1 MKKLPILI
9 LSILLLAVLFSFC
22 NNKNTKLKKPMEND
36 NYSTDW
42 KVVDSLERKGLPKSA
57 LEKVEEIYAK
67 ADKKNNQPQ
76 QAKCLIYKGKFMTQ
90 LEEDG
95 FVKAI
100 NQFALD
106 EKLVDPP
113 MKSLIQSMLAEQ
125 YSSYLQRNRYRFS
138 NRTETPDFKTDDIRT
153 WTIGQ
158 LSAKSREYFLKS
170 VEDES
175 TKNIKIQDWSAILR
189 GGENVDNLRPTLYD
203 FLANRALD
211 FLMNEQNYLTEPVY
225 KFYVDQSEAFVDA
238 KAFSQFNFQTKDTSS
253 AKYQTL
259 LLFQKSIANHLND
272 EMPEALIDVDL
283 KRLRFVREN
292 GVMDGKDELYLKA
305 IENLAAK
312 YDDYEASTE
321 VQYWIA
327 RYYMDKG
334 NQYQPNPDETGK
346 FDFKKAHE
354 ICEKA
359 IQKSKDS
366 YGGKQCRNLQIQIE
380 RKNLRVQ
387 MEQVNLPNEP
397 MLASISY
404 KNLEKIHGKI
414 IRLDEKDKR
423 KMQELDEYKKKLS
436 FLNELIPVKTWNNN
450 LPQVGD
456 YREHVVE
463 VKVDALPL
471 GFYIVMVSDNS
482 EFSVQQKAV
491 SFLFIHVS
499 NLSFWTRRDE
509 SNQNE
514 FHVVH
519 RKTGE
524 PMNRVKANYFVRNYN
539 SQSRKY
545 EYLDRGEGFTDQD
558 GYLKPVIGNRE
569 QFEIRWSKGDDALN
583 LEESFSNYFYKHNKR
598 KRRQISFFL
607 DRAIYRPGQTVYFK
621 GLMTEFD
628 LENMPSIL
636 PNEKVEVVFY
646 DVNSQEV
653 EKKTFT
659 TNEFGTINGSFQ
671 APRAGLLGQMRI
683 QSQGLGSKYFR
694 VEEYK
699 RPKFEVTF
707 DPVKE
712 SFKIGDDVKIS
723 GHAKAFAGSNVDGAK
738 VTYRVVRETIYPYW
752 RWSWRYFPP
761 SESMEI
767 TNGETITDAEGKY
780 NITFTAVP
788 DRSADA
794 KNKPQFTYRVYA
806 DVVDITGE
814 THSAQTNVSVGH
826 VALSINI
833 SIPDKIERGDLQ
845 SKEFKISSKNLN
857 GEFENSQGEI
867 TVYQLKGTKW
877 DIGIFKKKYFP
888 KPDQFLMSIEEFRK
902 DFPNDIY
909 HEENVLEKM
918 ELGKEVVKTRYD
930 ASRNPTFVFAN
941 PKLNLG
947 AHVLVLKTK
956 DKYGEEIEIKKYF
969 TIYNLKANLPTN
981 MISFHQLEKQK
992 YEPGEIAKYHFGSA
1006 HLNIKVLHE
1015 VEFKN
1020 EIINREWL
1028 TLTEIKDFQLRIEE
1042 KHRGNI
1048 GYHFSFVKNNRNYT
1062 IIQNISVPWTNKDL
1076 KFEYSTFRDKLKPG
1090 QEEEWRI
1097 KISGNKKDKVA
1108 AEMVAAMYDASLD
1121 QFASNF
1127 WNLNMYPTHS
1137 TSKYLRS
1144 GNFGSTYSQFFAR
1157 NWNERGIPVN
1167 RSYRHLDWFGFSM
1180 DEFYRR
1186 NRMMKSSRGNEE
1198 RVMDAAPMSA
1208 ESEIMD
1214 SAVMMDDSGG
1224 AVEFSDQEDIEELSV
1239 ALDEEGNAKSKKEDS
1254 NDKDS
1259 DFSDVKVRTNLNE
1272 TVFFMPELMTDEN
1285 GDVII
1290 KFTMNEALTKWKFLG
1305 LAHTKDLKFGITQ
1318 NEIVTQKEL
1327 MVMPNAPRFMREGDM
1342 IEYSAKVSNLTEQE
1356 LSGSAKLELFDAVT
1370 NEPINIFV
1378 ERKSTTLP
1386 FTVGAGQSAPL
1397 SWKLKIPFGKVMAI
1411 THRVVAQAGDFS
1423 DGEESSLPVL
1433 TNRMLVT
1440 ETMPLPVRGNETK
1453 TFSFDRMKNANST
1466 TLQNHEL
1473 TLEFTSNPAWYAVQ
1487 ALPYLME
1494 YPHACTE
1501 QIFSR
1506 YYANSLA
1513 TNVANSHPKVKTIFE
1528 KWKNTD
1534 AMLSNLSKNQE
1545 LKSALLE
1552 ETPWVLAA
1560 QSEEQQKKNI
1570 GLLFDLNRMSQERA
1584 DAVAT
1589 IAERQ
1594 LSNGGFSWF
1603 PGGRDSWY
1611 ITQYI
1616 VEGMGHLN
1624 ELGVDDIKSDP
1635 KVQKMLNRA
1644 IVFIDARIAEQY
1656 EELLKRVKEGKT
1668 KLEDD
1673 HLNNMAVHYL
1683 YARSFFTNQQMDGNP
1698 QIAHDYYLGQAEKY
1712 WLNKGMYQEGMLA
1725 LALHRNG
1732 KRSVTDDMI
1741 KSFKERS
1748 LNNDEMGMYWKYDR
1762 GYYWYQLPIE
1772 THALMI
1778 EVFDEVANDSK
1789 AVDDLKVWLLK
1800 TKQTTH
1806 WKTTKA
1812 TSAAVYALLK
1822 RGANWLLED
1831 SPVQITLG
1839 DKKID
1844 QSKMDTEA
1852 GTGYFK
1858 MKWSGEEVTPSMAD
1872 VKVENPNSVVA
1883 WGALYWQYF
1892 EDLDKITSFEDTPLK
1907 LNKKLFK
1914 VVNSDRGPVMTE
1926 LKDGSQLS
1934 PGDKLHVRIELR
1946 VDRPMEYVHMKDMRA
1961 SGFEPLNVLS
1971 QYKWQGGLGYYE
1983 STKDASTN
1991 FFISYLPKGT
2001 FVFEYPMVVNHKG
2014 DFSNGVT
2021 TIQCMYAPE
2030 FTSHSEGIRVK
2041 VQ

>member
-1 MKKLPILI
+1 MKKLPV
-9 LSILLLAVLFSFC
+9 LLLSLLLFLTLFSFC
-22 NNKNTKLKKPMEND
+22 NNKNTILNNTMEND
-36 NYSTDW
+36 NYSADW
-42 KVVDSLERKGLPKSA
+42 KVVDSLEQKGLPKSA
-57 LEKVEEIYAK
+57 MKKVEEIYAK

-76 QAKCLIYKGKFMTQ
+76 QAKCLMYKGKFITQ

-95 FVKAI
+95 FVKAM
-100 NQFALD
+100 NQFVID
-106 EKLVDPP
+106 EKLAKAP
-113 MKSLIQSMLAEQ
+113 MKSMVQSMLAEQ
-125 YSSYLQRNRYRFS
+125 YSTYLSRNRYRFN

-158 LSAKSREYFLKS
+158 LAAESRKYFLMS
-170 VEDES
+170 VEDET
-175 TKNIKIQDWSAILR
+175 TKNIKIQDWDVILR
-189 GGENVDNLRPTLYD
+189 GGRDVDNLRPTLYD

-211 FLMNEQNYLTEPVY
+211 FLMNEQNYLTDPVY
-225 KFYVDQSEAFVDA
+225 KFYVDQPEAFADS
-238 KAFSQFNFQTKDTSS
+238 KAFTQFNFQTRDSSS

-259 LLFQKSIANHLND
+259 LLFQKIIANHLND
-272 EMPEALIDVDL
+272 TMPDALIDADL

-292 GVMDGKDELYLKA
+292 GVMDGKDEMYLKA
-305 IENLAAK
+305 LENLATK
-312 YDDYEASTE
+312 FDDYEASTE
-321 VQYWIA
+321 VQYWMA

-334 NQYQPNPDETGK
+334 NQYQPNPEDIGK
-346 FDFKKAHE
+346 FDLKKAHE

-359 IQKSKDS
+359 ILKSKDS
-366 YGGKQCRNLQIQIE
+366 YGGRQCHNLKIQIE
-380 RKNLRVQ
+380 RKNIRVQ

-397 MLASISY
+397 MLTSISY
-404 KNLEKIHGKI
+404 KNVDKVYGKI
-414 IRLDEKDKR
+414 IRLEEKDR
-423 KMQELDEYKKKLS
+423 REMQALQNQNKLIP
-436 FLNELIPVKTWNNN
+436 FLNGIPAIKTWTND

-456 YREHVVE
+456 FRDHVVE
-463 VKVDALPL
+463 IKVDAMPL
-471 GFYIVMVSDNS
+471 GFYIVMVADNAGFS
-482 EFSVQQKAV
+482 EQENAV
-491 SFLFIHVS
+491 SYLSVHVS

-509 SNQNE
+509 VNQNE
-514 FHVVH
+514 FFVVN

-524 PMNRVKANYFVRNYN
+524 PINRAKANYFIRNYN

-545 EYLDRGEGFTDQD
+545 DFIDRGEGYTDED
-558 GYLKPVIGNRE
+558 GYLKPGLGE
-569 QFEIRWSKGDDALN
+569 GEHYQIRWSKGDDALN
-583 LEESFSNYFYKHNKR
+583 LGESYSNYSYRNNKR
-598 KRRQISFFL
+598 SKRKQISFFL

-621 GLMTEFD
+621 GLVTEFD
-628 LENMPSIL
+628 LENIPSIL

-646 DVNSQEV
+646 DVNSQEI
-653 EKKTFT
+653 EKKTLT

-683 QSQGLGSKYFR
+683 QAAGFGNKYFR

-699 RPKFEVTF
+699 RPKFEVNF
-707 DPVKE
+707 DPVAG
-712 SFKIGDDVKIS
+712 SFKIGDEVKVS

-738 VTYRVVRETIYPYW
+738 VTYRVVRETVYPYW
-752 RWSWRYFPP
+752 GWSWRYFPP

-767 TNGETITDAEGKY
+767 INGETITDAEGKY

-814 THSAQTNVSVGH
+814 THSSQTNVSVGH
-826 VALSINI
+826 IALSIGI
-833 SIPDKIERGDLQ
+833 SIPKKLDRNDLQ
-845 SKEFKISSKNLN
+845 GKNFKISSKNLN

-867 TVYQLKGTKW
+867 TIHELKNEH
-877 DIGIFKKKYFP
+877 GILRKKRFQT
-888 KPDQFLMSIEEFRK
+888 PDQFLLSEA
-902 DFPNDIY
+902 DFKKSFPLDIY
-909 HEENVLEKM
+909 KEEDKIENWVV
-918 ELGKEVVKTRYD
+918 GKEVMKTRFD
-930 ASRNPTFVFAN
+930 ASRNPSVSFGN
-941 PKLNLG
+941 PNWKVGSYVLTLNTQDKFG
-947 AHVLVLKTK
+947 EKIELKR
-956 DKYGEEIEIKKYF
+956 YF
-969 TIYNLKANLPTN
+969 TIYDLKAKEIPANI
-981 MISFHQLEKQK
+981 ISFNKIEKEK
-992 YEPGEIAKYHFGSA
+992 YEPGEVAQYYFGSA
-1006 HLNIKVLHE
+1006 YREVKVLHE

-1020 EIINREWL
+1020 KIIDRKWL
-1028 TLTEIKDFQLRIEE
+1028 TVNQVKDFQLRIAE

-1048 GYHFSFVKNNRNYT
+1048 GYHISFVKENRNYT
-1062 IIQNISVPWTNKDL
+1062 SVKTVNVPWTNKDL

-1090 QEEEWRI
+1090 QEEEWRV

-1121 QFASNF
+1121 QFAPNF

-1137 TSKYLRS
+1137 TSRYLRS
-1144 GNFGSTYSQFFAR
+1144 NNFGSTYSQLFAR
-1157 NWNERGIPVN
+1157 NWHPSGVSVS
-1167 RSYRHLDWFGFSM
+1167 RSYRTLDWFGFSM
-1180 DEFYRR
+1180 YGSPHYGIRS
-1186 NRMMKSSRGNEE
+1186 KKLSSTSREYSSTSP
-1198 RVMDAAPMSA
+1198 APMSA
-1208 ESEIMD
+1208 EPEMAEM
-1214 SAVMMDDSGG
+1214 AVSFDATGSM
-1224 AVEFSDQEDIEELSV
+1224 
-1239 ALDEEGNAKSKKEDS
+1239 NDS
-1254 NDKDS
+1254 NDEMIEEVSVRLGSEEEPIEEKEG

-1290 KFTMNEALTKWKFLG
+1290 KFTMNEALTRWKFLG

-1342 IEYSAKVSNLTEQE
+1342 IEYSAKVSNLTEKE
-1356 LSGSAKLELFDAVT
+1356 LTGSAKLELFDAVT
-1370 NEPINIFV
+1370 NEPINLFV

-1440 ETMPLPVRGNETK
+1440 ETMPLPVRGKETK

-1494 YPHACTE
+1494 YPHQCTE

-1528 KWKNTD
+1528 SWKNTD

-1560 QSEEQQKKNI
+1560 QNEAQQKKNI

-1624 ELGVDDIKSDP
+1624 ELGVNDAKSDP
-1635 KVQKMLNRA
+1635 KIQKMLNRA
-1644 IVFIDARIAEQY
+1644 IIFIDQRIAEQY
-1656 EELLKRVKEGKT
+1656 EELLKRVKEGKA
-1668 KLEDD
+1668 KLEDN
-1673 HLNNMAVHYL
+1673 HLNNMAIHYL
-1683 YARSFFTNQQMDGNP
+1683 YTRSFFKNQQMDGNP
-1698 QIAHDYYLGQAEKY
+1698 QKAHDYYLGQAEKY
-1712 WLNKGMYQEGMLA
+1712 WLSRGIYQEGMLA

-1732 KRSVTDDMI
+1732 KRSVTNDMI

-1812 TSAAVYALLK
+1812 TSAAVYALLR

-1831 SPVQITLG
+1831 TPVEITLG
-1839 DKKID
+1839 NKKID
-1844 QSKMDTEA
+1844 QSKIGTEA

-1858 MKWSGEEVTPSMAD
+1858 TKWNGEDIDVSMAD

-1926 LKDGSQLS
+1926 LKEGSELS

-1961 SGFEPLNVLS
+1961 SGFEPTNVLS

-2014 DFSNGVT
+2014 NFSNGVT

-2030 FTSHSEGIRVK
+2030 FTSHSEGIRVT
-2041 VQ
+2041 VE

>member
-9 LSILLLAVLFSFC
+9 LSLLLLAVLFSFC
-22 NNKNTKLKKPMEND
+22 NNKNTKLKNPMEND
-36 NYSTDW
+36 NYSADW
-42 KVVDSLERKGLPKSA
+42 KVVDSLEAKGLPKSA

-76 QAKCLIYKGKFMTQ
+76 QAKCLIFKGKFLTQ

-95 FVKAI
+95 FVKAM
-100 NQFALD
+100 NQFAID
-106 EKLVDPP
+106 EKIANPP

-125 YSSYLQRNRYRFS
+125 YSTYLQRNRYRFS
-138 NRTETPDFKTDDIRT
+138 SRTESPDFKTDDIRT

-158 LSAKSREYFLKS
+158 LSEESRKYFLKS

-175 TKNIKIQDWSAILR
+175 SKNIKIQDWSAILR
-189 GGENVDNLRPTLYD
+189 GGQNVDNLRPTLYD

-211 FLMNEQNYLTEPVY
+211 FLINEQNYLTEPVY
-225 KFYVDQSEAFVDA
+225 KFYVDQRESFADA
-238 KAFSQFNFQTKDTSS
+238 KEFSQFNFQTRDSSS
-253 AKYQTL
+253 AKYYTL
-259 LLFQKSIANHLND
+259 LLFQKIITKHLAD
-272 EMPEALIDVDL
+272 EVPDALIDADL

-305 IENLAAK
+305 LENLATK

-321 VQYWIA
+321 VQYWLA

-334 NQYQPNPDETGK
+334 NQYQPNPEDIGK
-346 FDFKKAHE
+346 FDLKKAHE

-366 YGGKQCRNLQIQIE
+366 HGGKQCRNLQIQIE

-404 KNLEKIHGKI
+404 KNIKKVYGKI
-414 IRLDEKDKR
+414 IRLEEKDRR
-423 KMQELDEYKKKLS
+423 KMQELRNQDKLIP
-436 FLNELIPVKTWNNN
+436 FLNEIPAIKTWTTD

-456 YREHVVE
+456 YRDHIVE
-463 VKVDALPL
+463 VKVDAMPL
-471 GFYIVMVSDNS
+471 GFYLVMIADNAQ
-482 EFSVQQKAV
+482 FTDQQNAV
-491 SFLFIHVS
+491 SYLSTHVS
-499 NLSFWTRRDE
+499 NLSFWTRRDKI
-509 SNQNE
+509 NQNE
-514 FHVVH
+514 FFVVH
-519 RKTGE
+519 RKSGE
-524 PMNRVKANYFVRNYN
+524 PINRVKANYFVRNYN

-545 EYLDRGEGFTDQD
+545 EYLDRGEGFTNED
-558 GYLKPVIGNRE
+558 GYLKPNVGERE
-569 QFEIRWSKGDDALN
+569 QYQIRWSKDDDVLN
-583 LEESFSNYFYKHNKR
+583 LEESYSNYTYRNNKSKR
-598 KRRQISFFL
+598 KQISWFL

-621 GLMTEFD
+621 GLLTEFD
-628 LENMPSIL
+628 LEDIPSIL
-636 PNEKVEVVFY
+636 PNEKVEVIFY
-646 DVNSQEV
+646 DVNSQEI
-653 EKKTFT
+653 EKKTLT
-659 TNEFGTINGSFQ
+659 TNDFGTINGSFQ
-671 APRAGLLGQMRI
+671 APRTGLLGSMRI
-683 QSQGLGSKYFR
+683 QVAGLGSKYFR

-699 RPKFEVTF
+699 RPKFEVNF
-707 DPVKE
+707 DPVTE
-712 SFKIGDDVKIS
+712 SFKIGDEVKIS

-738 VTYRVVRETIYPYW
+738 VNYRVVRETVYPYW
-752 RWSWRYFPP
+752 GWSWRYFPP

-780 NITFTAVP
+780 NITFTAIP

-814 THSAQTNVSVGH
+814 THSTSTNVSVGH
-826 VALSINI
+826 IALSIGI
-833 SIPDKIERGDLQ
+833 SIPKKLDRNDLQ
-845 SKEFKISSKNLN
+845 GNKFEISSKNLN

-867 TVYQLKGTKW
+867 TIHELQNEN
-877 DIGIFKKKYFP
+877 GILRKKYFQQ
-888 KPDQFLMSIEEFRK
+888 PDQFLMRKNEFK
-902 DFPNDIY
+902 KNFPLDIY
-909 HEENVLEKM
+909 SDEDKIENWTR
-918 ELGKEVVKTRYD
+918 GKEVMKTRFD
-930 ASRNPTFVFAN
+930 ASRNPSVSFGN
-941 PKLNLG
+941 PNWNIGSYVLTLN
-947 AHVLVLKTK
+947 TQ
-956 DKYGEEIEIKKYF
+956 DKYGEKIELKKYF
-969 TIYNLKANLPTN
+969 TIYDLKAKKFPSN
-981 MISFHQLEKQK
+981 MLSFDKIEKEK
-992 YEPGEIAKYHFGSA
+992 YEPGEVAKYYFGSA
-1006 HLNIKVLHE
+1006 YREIKILHE

-1020 EIINREWL
+1020 EIIDRKWL
-1028 TLTEIKDFQLRIEE
+1028 TVSQVKDFQLRIEE
-1042 KHRGNI
+1042 KYRGNI
-1048 GYHFSFVKNNRNYT
+1048 GYHISFIKNNRNYT
-1062 IIQNISVPWTNKDL
+1062 SVKNINVPWTNKDL

-1121 QFASNF
+1121 QFAPNF
-1127 WNLNMYPTHS
+1127 WNLSMYPTQS
-1137 TSKYLRS
+1137 TNRYLRS
-1144 GNFGSTYSQFFAR
+1144 GNFGTTYSQLFAR
-1157 NWNERGIPVN
+1157 NWHQGGVLVN
-1167 RSYRHLDWFGFSM
+1167 RSYRSLDWFGFSM
-1180 DEFYRR
+1180 YGSPYFGIRA
-1186 NRMMKSSRGNEE
+1186 KSRQYDS
-1198 RVMDAAPMSA
+1198 VSSPAPMSA
-1208 ESEIMD
+1208 EPEMAEMAVTSDASGAMD
-1214 SAVMMDDSGG
+1214 
-1224 AVEFSDQEDIEELSV
+1224 FSDLEVIEEVTVS
-1239 ALDEEGNAKSKKEDS
+1239 LDGEKQPTDESDA
-1254 NDKDS
+1254 
-1259 DFSDVKVRTNLNE
+1259 DFSDVKVRANLNE

-1305 LAHTKDLKFGITQ
+1305 MAHTKDLKFGITQ

-1327 MVMPNAPRFMREGDM
+1327 MVVPNAPRFMREGDM
-1342 IEYSAKVSNLTEQE
+1342 IIYSAKVSNLTEKE
-1356 LSGSAKLELFDAVT
+1356 LVGSAKLELFDAVT

-1453 TFSFDRMKNANST
+1453 TFSFDRMKNANSA

-1494 YPHACTE
+1494 YPHQCTE

-1513 TNVANSHPKVKTIFE
+1513 TNVANSHPKVKAIFE

-1624 ELGVDDIKSDP
+1624 ELGVNDAKSDP

-1656 EELLKRVKEGKT
+1656 EELLKLVKEGKA
-1668 KLEDD
+1668 KLEDN
-1673 HLNNMAVHYL
+1673 HLNNLAVHYL
-1683 YARSFFTNQQMDGNP
+1683 YARSFFTNQKMDGNP

-1732 KRSVTDDMI
+1732 KRTVTNDMV

-1748 LNNDEMGMYWKYDR
+1748 LNNEEMGMYWKYDR

-1812 TSAAVYALLK
+1812 TSAAVYALLR

-1831 SPVQITLG
+1831 APVEITLG

-1858 MKWSGEEVTPSMAD
+1858 TKWSGEDVDVSMAD
-1872 VKVENPNSVVA
+1872 VKVKNPNSVVA

-1892 EDLDKITSFEDTPLK
+1892 EDLDKITTFEDTPLK

-1926 LKDGSQLS
+1926 LKEGSQLS
-1934 PGDKLHVRIELR
+1934 PGDKLHVRIELC

-1961 SGFEPLNVLS
+1961 SGFEPTNVLS

>member
-1 MKKLPILI
+1 MKKLPILL
-9 LSILLLAVLFSFC
+9 LSLLLLVVLFSFC
-22 NNKNTKLKKPMEND
+22 NNKNTKLKKTMDTND
-36 NYSTDW
+36 FSTDW
-42 KVVDSLERKGLPKSA
+42 RMVDSLERKGLPKSA
-57 LEKVEEIYAK
+57 LEKVDDIYAK
-67 ADKKNNQPQ
+67 AIKKNNQPQ
-76 QAKCLIYKGKFMTQ
+76 QAKCLIFKGKFMTQ

-100 NQFALD
+100 NQFVLD
-106 EKLVDPP
+106 EEEAKAP
-113 MKSLIQSMLAEQ
+113 MKSMIQSMLAEQ
-125 YSSYLQRNRYRFS
+125 YSSFLQRNYYRFN

-158 LSAKSREYFLKS
+158 LSAESRKFFLKS
-170 VEDES
+170 VEDEA
-175 TKNIKIQDWSAILR
+175 TRNIKIQEWDEIIR
-189 GGENVDNLRPTLYD
+189 GGKNSDNLRPTLYD
-203 FLANRALD
+203 FLANRAMD
-211 FLMNEQNYLTEPVY
+211 FLMNERNYLTEPVY
-225 KFYVDQSEAFVDA
+225 KFYVDQPEAFADA
-238 KAFSQFNFQTKDTSS
+238 KEFSQFNFQTKDSSS
-253 AKYQTL
+253 AKYQTV
-259 LLFQKSIANHLND
+259 LLFQKMIAHHLND
-272 EMPEALIDVDL
+272 DMPDALIDVDL

-292 GVMDGKDELYLKA
+292 GVIDGKDELYFKA
-305 IENLAAK
+305 LENIATK

-321 VQYWIA
+321 VQYWMA
-327 RYYMDKG
+327 RFYMDKG
-334 NQYQPNPDETGK
+334 AQYQPNPQDVGK
-346 FDFKKAHE
+346 FDLKKAYE

-359 IQKSKDS
+359 IQKSTDS

-380 RKNLRVQ
+380 RKNLSVQ
-387 MEQVNLPNEP
+387 MEKVNLRNEP

-404 KNLEKIHGKI
+404 KNVGKLYGKI
-414 IRLDEKDKR
+414 IRLEEKDR
-423 KMQELDEYKKKLS
+423 REMRDLQNQNKLIP
-436 FLNELIPVKTWNNN
+436 FLNDLKPVKTWTTD

-456 YREHVVE
+456 YRDHVVE
-463 VKVDALPL
+463 VKVDAMPL
-471 GFYIVMVSDNS
+471 GFYLVMMSDNS
-482 EFSVQQKAV
+482 EFSDEKKAV
-491 SFLFIHVS
+491 SYLSIHVS
-499 NLSFWTRRDE
+499 NISFWTRRDKF
-509 SNQNE
+509 NQNE
-514 FHVVH
+514 FYVVH
-519 RKTGE
+519 RKTGK
-524 PMNRVKANYFVRNYN
+524 PLNQVKANYFIRDYN

-545 EYLDRGEGFTDQD
+545 VYIDRGEGLTDQD
-558 GYLKPVIGNRE
+558 GYLKPMVGDRDHF
-569 QFEIRWSKGDDALN
+569 QIRWSKGDDKLN
-583 LEESFSNYFYKHNKR
+583 LEESYSNYSYRNHRQKR
-598 KRRQISFFL
+598 KQISFFL

-621 GLMTEFD
+621 GLLTEVD
-628 LENMPSIL
+628 VEQMPKIL
-636 PNEKVEVVFY
+636 PNEKVEVIFY

-653 EKKTFT
+653 EKKTFI
-659 TNEFGTINGSFQ
+659 TNEFGTFNGSFQ
-671 APRAGLLGQMRI
+671 APRSGLLGRMRI
-683 QSQGLGSKYFR
+683 QASGLGSKYFR

-707 DPVKE
+707 DPVKG
-712 SFKIGDDVKIS
+712 SFKIGEEVKVT

-738 VTYRVVRETIYPYW
+738 VTYRVVRETVYPYW
-752 RWSWRYFPP
+752 RWGWRFFPP

-767 TNGETITDAEGKY
+767 TNGETMTDAEGKY
-780 NITFTAVP
+780 NIAFTAVP

-794 KNKPQFTYRVYA
+794 RNKPQFTYRVYA

-814 THSAQTNVSVGH
+814 THSSETFVSVGH
-826 VALSINI
+826 IALSINI

-857 GEFENSQGEI
+857 GEFENSLGEI
-867 TVYQLKGTKW
+867 AVYQLQSPKG
-877 DIGIFKKKYFP
+877 DDGVLRGKYFP
-888 KPDQFLMSIEEFRK
+888 KPDQFLMTFDEFKK

-909 HEENVLEKM
+909 HEENILEKM
-918 ELGKEVVKTRYD
+918 EEGKEVFKTRFD
-930 ASRNPTFVFAN
+930 ASQNPTFVFGN
-941 PKLNLG
+941 SNLNLG

-956 DKYGEEIEIKKYF
+956 DKYGQEIEIKKYF
-969 TIYNLKANLPTN
+969 TIYDLEGKLPANI
-981 MISFHQLEKQK
+981 ISFHEIEKNK
-992 YEPGEIAKYHFGSA
+992 YEPGEVAKYYFGSA
-1006 HLNIKVLHE
+1006 YDSIKVLHE

-1020 EIINREWL
+1020 EIIKREWL
-1028 TLTEIKDFQLRIEE
+1028 ALTQVKELQMRIEE
-1042 KHRGNI
+1042 EHRGNI
-1048 GYHFSFVKNNRNYT
+1048 GYHLSFVKENRKYT
-1062 IIQNISVPWTNKDL
+1062 TTKTINVPWTNKDL

-1090 QEEEWRI
+1090 QEEEWRV

-1121 QFASNF
+1121 QFAPNY
-1127 WNLNMYPTHS
+1127 WNLNMYPTQS
-1137 TSKYLRS
+1137 ANKYLRS
-1144 GNFGSTYSQFFAR
+1144 GNFGSTYSQLFAR
-1157 NWNERGIPVN
+1157 NWHERGVDVN
-1167 RSYRHLDWFGFSM
+1167 RSYRYLDWFGFSM
-1180 DEFYRR
+1180 DGFLYR
-1186 NRMMKSSRGNEE
+1186 NRMMKSSRRNEGM
-1198 RVMDAAPMSA
+1198 VMDSAPAPMSA
-1208 ESEIMD
+1208 EPEM
-1214 SAVMMDDSGG
+1214 AEM
-1224 AVEFSDQEDIEELSV
+1224 AVESDGITMANGDYSDQEVIEEVSV
-1239 ALDEEGNAKSKKEDS
+1239 NMGGEGKED
-1254 NDKDS
+1254 DS

-1290 KFTMNEALTKWKFLG
+1290 KFTMNEALTRWKFLG
-1305 LAHTKDLKFGITQ
+1305 MAHTKDLKFGITQ

-1342 IEYSAKVSNLTEQE
+1342 IEYSAKVSNLTEKE
-1356 LSGSAKLELFDAVT
+1356 LSGTAKLELFDAVT
-1370 NEPINIFV
+1370 NEPINLFI

-1386 FTVGAGQSAPL
+1386 FTVGAGQSVPL

-1453 TFSFDRMKNANST
+1453 TFSFDRMKNGNSS

-1570 GLLFDLNRMSQERA
+1570 GLLFDLNRMSQERT

-1644 IVFIDARIAEQY
+1644 IIFIDARIAEQY

-1698 QIAHDYYLGQAEKY
+1698 QIAHDYYLNQAEKY

-1732 KRSVTDDMI
+1732 KKSVTDDMI

-1762 GYYWYQLPIE
+1762 GYFWYQLPIE

-1800 TKQTTH
+1800 AKQTTH

-1812 TSAAVYALLK
+1812 TSAAVYALL
-1822 RGANWLLED
+1822 RTGANWLLED
-1831 SPVQITLG
+1831 TPLEITLG

-1844 QSKMDTEA
+1844 QSKMDAEA

-1858 MKWSGEEVTPSMAD
+1858 MKWSGEEVTTSMAD

-1892 EDLDKITSFEDTPLK
+1892 EDLDKVTSFEDTPLK
-1907 LNKKLFK
+1907 LRKKLFK

-1926 LKDGSQLS
+1926 LKEGSQLS
-1934 PGDKLHVRIELR
+1934 LGDKLHVRIELR

-2021 TIQCMYAPE
+2021 TIECMYAPE
-2030 FTSHSEGIRVK
+2030 FTSHSEGIQVK

>member
-1 MKKLPILI
+1 MQ
-9 LSILLLAVLFSFC
+9 
-22 NNKNTKLKKPMEND
+22 ND
-36 NYSTDW
+36 NYTADW
-42 KVVDSLERKGLPKSA
+42 KVVDSLENKGLPKSA
-57 LEKVEEIYAK
+57 LEKVDEIYVK
-67 ADKKNNQPQ
+67 AVKKNNQPQ
-76 QAKCLIYKGKFMTQ
+76 QAKCLIFKGKFMTQ

-100 NQFALD
+100 NQFVLE
-106 EKLVDPP
+106 EKQASSP

-125 YSSYLQRNRYRFS
+125 YSSYMQRNYYRFN

-158 LSAKSREYFLKS
+158 LSAESKKYFLQS
-170 VEDES
+170 VEDDS
-175 TKNIKIQDWSAILR
+175 TKKTNISDWDAILR
-189 GGENVDNLRPTLYD
+189 GGNNVDNLRPTLYD
-203 FLANRALD
+203 FLANRAID

-225 KFYVDQSEAFVDA
+225 KFYVDQPFAFADA
-238 KAFSQFNFQTKDTSS
+238 KEFSQFDFQTKDSSS
-253 AKYQTL
+253 AKYQTI
-259 LLFQKSIANHLND
+259 LLFQKMISHHLND
-272 EMPEALIDVDL
+272 TIPDALIDVDL

-305 IENLAAK
+305 LENLAAK
-312 YDDYEASTE
+312 NAADEASTE
-321 VQYWIA
+321 VQYWMA
-327 RYYMDKG
+327 RYYVDRG
-334 NQYQPNPDETGK
+334 YQYQPNPDEVGK
-346 FDFKKAHE
+346 FDFKKAYD

-366 YGGKQCRNLQIQIE
+366 YGGKQCQNLQIQIE

-387 MEQVNLPNEP
+387 MEKVNLPNEP

-404 KNLEKIHGKI
+404 KNVEKVYGKI
-414 IRLDEKDKR
+414 IRLEEQDR
-423 KMQELDEYKKKLS
+423 RQLRELQYENSLIP
-436 FLNELIPVKTWNNN
+436 FLNGINPIKSWSTD

-456 YREHVVE
+456 YRDHVVE
-463 VKVDALPL
+463 VKVDAIPV
-471 GFYIVMVSDNS
+471 GFYVVMMADNP
-482 EFSVQQKAV
+482 EFSDRQKAV
-491 SFLFIHVS
+491 SFLSTHVS
-499 NLSFWTRRDE
+499 NISFWTRRDQVR
-509 SNQNE
+509 QNE
-514 FHVVH
+514 FFVVH

-524 PMNRVKANYFVRNYN
+524 PMNQVKANYFIRQYN

-545 EYLDRGEGFTDQD
+545 DYISKGEGFTDQA
-558 GYLKPVIGNRE
+558 GYLKPKIDQRE
-569 QFEIRWSKGDDALN
+569 NFQVRWSKGDDVLN
-583 LEESFSNYFYKHNKR
+583 LDESYSNYSYPSSNR
-598 KRRQISFFL
+598 SRRQISFFL
-607 DRAIYRPGQTVYFK
+607 DRAIYRPGQTIYFK
-621 GLMTEFD
+621 GLHTELD
-628 LENMPSIL
+628 QERMPSIL
-636 PNEKVEVVFY
+636 PNEKIEVIFY

-653 EKKTFT
+653 AKKTLV

-671 APRAGLLGQMRI
+671 APRTGLLGQMRI
-683 QSQGLGSKYFR
+683 QSLSLGSKYFR

-699 RPKFEVTF
+699 RPKFEVNF
-707 DPVKE
+707 DPVKG
-712 SFKIGDDVKIS
+712 SFKIGEQVKIS
-723 GHAKAFAGSNVDGAK
+723 GQAKAFAGSNVDGAK
-738 VTYRVVRETIYPYW
+738 VIYRVVRETIYPYW

-767 TNGETITDAEGKY
+767 TNGETTTDAEGKY

-826 VALSINI
+826 VALNINI

-845 SKEFKISSKNLN
+845 SKEFKITSQNLN

-867 TVYQLKGTKW
+867 TVYQLKDTVGVPS
-877 DIGIFKKKYFP
+877 ILREKYFP
-888 KPDQFLMSIEEFRK
+888 RPDQFVMTYKEFK
-902 DFPNDIY
+902 EYFPNDIY
-909 HEENVLEKM
+909 HEEDILEKM
-918 ELGKEVVKTRYD
+918 IEGKEVVKTRFD

-941 PKLNLG
+941 PKLNIG

-969 TIYNLKANLPTN
+969 TVYDLKADLPTN
-981 MISFHQLEKQK
+981 MLSFHEIEKNK
-992 YEPGEIAKYHFGSA
+992 YEPGEVAKLYFGSA
-1006 HLNIKVLHE
+1006 YREVKVLHE
-1015 VEFKN
+1015 IEFKN
-1020 EIINREWL
+1020 EIIDRKWL
-1028 TLTEIKDFQLRIEE
+1028 TVNQVKQLQLKIEE

-1048 GYHFSFVKNNRNYT
+1048 GYHLSFVKDNRNYT
-1062 IIQNISVPWTNKDL
+1062 TVQNINVPWSNKDL

-1121 QFASNF
+1121 QFAPNF

-1137 TSKYLRS
+1137 TNQYLRS
-1144 GNFGSTYSQFFAR
+1144 GNFGSTYSQLFAI
-1157 NWNERGIPVN
+1157 NWQERGVSVN
-1167 RSYRHLDWFGFSM
+1167 RSYRYLDWFGFSM
-1180 DEFYRR
+1180 DGFYGGIRSRR
-1186 NRMMKSSRGNEE
+1186 SLNKMADSP
-1198 RVMDAAPMSA
+1198 APMSA
-1208 ESEIMD
+1208 ESQME
-1214 SAVMMDDSGG
+1214 VMADESDDGG
-1224 AVEFSDQEDIEELSV
+1224 VVNFSNQEVKELSIV
-1239 ALDEEGNAKSKKEDS
+1239 TSDPGNAKPKSKEEEDDDS
-1254 NDKDS
+1254 VS

-1272 TVFFMPELMTDEN
+1272 TVFFMPELMTDQN

-1290 KFTMNEALTKWKFLG
+1290 KFTMNEALTRWKFLG
-1305 LAHTKDLKFGITQ
+1305 MAHTKDLKFGITQ

-1327 MVMPNAPRFMREGDM
+1327 MVLPNAPRFMREGDM
-1342 IEYSAKVSNLTEQE
+1342 IEYSAKVSNLTEKE

-1370 NEPINIFV
+1370 NEPINLFATKLNPTI
-1378 ERKSTTLP
+1378 P
-1386 FTVGAGQSAPL
+1386 FKVGAGQSAPL
-1397 SWKLKIPFGKVMAI
+1397 SWKLKIPFEKVMAI

-1494 YPHACTE
+1494 YPHQCTE
-1501 QIFSR
+1501 QIFNR

-1534 AMLSNLSKNQE
+1534 ALLSNLSKNQE

-1552 ETPWVLAA
+1552 ETPWVLQA

-1624 ELGVDDIKSDP
+1624 ELGVDDAKSDLQ
-1635 KVQKMLNRA
+1635 VQKMLNRA
-1644 IVFIDARIAEQY
+1644 IIFIDARIAEQY

-1673 HLNNMAVHYL
+1673 HLNNMAIHYL

-1732 KRSVTDDMI
+1732 RKKVTSDMI

-1748 LNNDEMGMYWKYDR
+1748 LNNEEMGMYWKYDR
-1762 GYYWYQLPIE
+1762 GYFWYQLPIE

-1812 TSAAVYALLK
+1812 TSAAVYALLR

-1831 SPVQITLG
+1831 TPVQITLG
-1839 DKKID
+1839 NKKID
-1844 QSKMDTEA
+1844 QSAIDTEA

-1858 MKWSGEEVTPSMAD
+1858 KKWSGEEVSVAMAD

-1914 VVNSDRGPVMTE
+1914 MTNSDRGPVMTE
-1926 LKDGSQLS
+1926 IKEGSQLS
-1934 PGDKLHVRIELR
+1934 PGDKLQVRIELR

-1971 QYKWQGGLGYYE
+1971 EYKWQGGLGYYE

>member
-9 LSILLLAVLFSFC
+9 LSLLLLAVLFSFC
-22 NNKNTKLKKPMEND
+22 NNKNTKLKNPMEND
-36 NYSTDW
+36 NYSADW
-42 KVVDSLERKGLPKSA
+42 KVVDSLEAKGLPKSA

-76 QAKCLIYKGKFMTQ
+76 QAKCLIFKGKFLTQ

-95 FVKAI
+95 FVKAM
-100 NQFALD
+100 NQFAID
-106 EKLVDPP
+106 EKIANPP

-125 YSSYLQRNRYRFS
+125 YSTYLQRNRYRFS
-138 NRTETPDFKTDDIRT
+138 SRTESPDFKTDDIRT

-158 LSAKSREYFLKS
+158 LSEESRKYFLKS

-175 TKNIKIQDWSAILR
+175 SKNIKIQDWSAILR
-189 GGENVDNLRPTLYD
+189 GGQNVDNLRPTLYD

-211 FLMNEQNYLTEPVY
+211 FLINEQNYLTEPVY
-225 KFYVDQSEAFVDA
+225 KFYVDQRESFADA
-238 KAFSQFNFQTKDTSS
+238 KEFSQFNFQTRDSSS
-253 AKYQTL
+253 AKYYTL
-259 LLFQKSIANHLND
+259 LLFQKIITKHLAD
-272 EMPEALIDVDL
+272 EVPDALIDADL

-305 IENLAAK
+305 LENLATK

-321 VQYWIA
+321 VQYWLA

-334 NQYQPNPDETGK
+334 NQYQPNPEDIGK
-346 FDFKKAHE
+346 FDLKKAHE

-366 YGGKQCRNLQIQIE
+366 HGGKQCRNLQIQIE

-404 KNLEKIHGKI
+404 KNIKKVYGKI
-414 IRLDEKDKR
+414 IRLEEKDRR
-423 KMQELDEYKKKLS
+423 KMQELRNQDKLIP
-436 FLNELIPVKTWNNN
+436 FLNEIPAIKTWTTD

-456 YREHVVE
+456 YRDHIVE
-463 VKVDALPL
+463 VKVDAMPL
-471 GFYIVMVSDNS
+471 GFYLVMIADNAQ
-482 EFSVQQKAV
+482 FTDQQNAV
-491 SFLFIHVS
+491 SYLSTHVS
-499 NLSFWTRRDE
+499 NLSFWTRRDKI
-509 SNQNE
+509 NQNE
-514 FHVVH
+514 FFVVH
-519 RKTGE
+519 RKSGE
-524 PMNRVKANYFVRNYN
+524 PINRVKANYFVRNYN

-545 EYLDRGEGFTDQD
+545 EYLDRGEGFTNED
-558 GYLKPVIGNRE
+558 GYLKPNVGERE
-569 QFEIRWSKGDDALN
+569 QYQIRWSKDDDVLN
-583 LEESFSNYFYKHNKR
+583 LEESYSNYTYRNNKSKR
-598 KRRQISFFL
+598 KQISWFL

-621 GLMTEFD
+621 GLLTEFD
-628 LENMPSIL
+628 LEDIPSIL
-636 PNEKVEVVFY
+636 PNEKVEVIFY
-646 DVNSQEV
+646 DVNSQEI
-653 EKKTFT
+653 EKKTLT
-659 TNEFGTINGSFQ
+659 TNDFGTINGSFQ
-671 APRAGLLGQMRI
+671 APRTGLLGSMRI
-683 QSQGLGSKYFR
+683 QVAGLGSKYFR

-699 RPKFEVTF
+699 RPKFEVNF
-707 DPVKE
+707 DPVTE
-712 SFKIGDDVKIS
+712 SFKIGDEVKIS

-738 VTYRVVRETIYPYW
+738 VNYRVVRETVYPY
-752 RWSWRYFPP
+752 WSWRYFPP

-780 NITFTAVP
+780 NITFTAIP

-814 THSAQTNVSVGH
+814 THSTSTNVSVGH
-826 VALSINI
+826 IALSIGI
-833 SIPDKIERGDLQ
+833 SIPKKLDRNDLQ
-845 SKEFKISSKNLN
+845 GNKFEISSKNLN

-867 TVYQLKGTKW
+867 TIHELQNEN
-877 DIGIFKKKYFP
+877 GILRKKYFQQ
-888 KPDQFLMSIEEFRK
+888 PDQFLMRKNEFK
-902 DFPNDIY
+902 KNFPLDIY
-909 HEENVLEKM
+909 SDEDKIENWTR
-918 ELGKEVVKTRYD
+918 GKEVMKTRFD
-930 ASRNPTFVFAN
+930 ASRNPSVSFGN
-941 PKLNLG
+941 PNWNIGSYVLTLN
-947 AHVLVLKTK
+947 TQ
-956 DKYGEEIEIKKYF
+956 DKYGEKIELKKYF
-969 TIYNLKANLPTN
+969 TIYDLKAKKFPSN
-981 MISFHQLEKQK
+981 MLSFDKIEKEK
-992 YEPGEIAKYHFGSA
+992 YEPGEVAKYYFGSA
-1006 HLNIKVLHE
+1006 YREIKILHE

-1020 EIINREWL
+1020 EIIDRKWL
-1028 TLTEIKDFQLRIEE
+1028 TVSQVKDFQLRIEE
-1042 KHRGNI
+1042 KYRGNI
-1048 GYHFSFVKNNRNYT
+1048 GYHISFIKNNRNYT
-1062 IIQNISVPWTNKDL
+1062 SVKNINVPWTNKDL

-1121 QFASNF
+1121 QFAPNF
-1127 WNLNMYPTHS
+1127 WNLSMYPTQS
-1137 TSKYLRS
+1137 TNRYLRS
-1144 GNFGSTYSQFFAR
+1144 GNFGTTYSQLFAR
-1157 NWNERGIPVN
+1157 NWHQGGVLVN
-1167 RSYRHLDWFGFSM
+1167 RSYRSLDWFGFSM
-1180 DEFYRR
+1180 YGSPYFGIRA
-1186 NRMMKSSRGNEE
+1186 KSRQYDS
-1198 RVMDAAPMSA
+1198 VSSPAPMSA
-1208 ESEIMD
+1208 EPEMAEMAVTSDASGAMD
-1214 SAVMMDDSGG
+1214 
-1224 AVEFSDQEDIEELSV
+1224 FSDLEVIEEVTVS
-1239 ALDEEGNAKSKKEDS
+1239 LDGEKQPTDESDA
-1254 NDKDS
+1254 
-1259 DFSDVKVRTNLNE
+1259 DFSDVKVRANLNE

-1305 LAHTKDLKFGITQ
+1305 MAHTKDLKFGITQ

-1327 MVMPNAPRFMREGDM
+1327 MVVPNAPRFMREGDM
-1342 IEYSAKVSNLTEQE
+1342 IIYSAKVSNLTEKE
-1356 LSGSAKLELFDAVT
+1356 LVGSAKLELFDAVT

-1453 TFSFDRMKNANST
+1453 TFSFDRMKNANSA

-1494 YPHACTE
+1494 YPHQCTE

-1513 TNVANSHPKVKTIFE
+1513 TNVANSHPKVKAIFE

-1624 ELGVDDIKSDP
+1624 ELGVNDAKSDP

-1656 EELLKRVKEGKT
+1656 EELLKLVKEGKA
-1668 KLEDD
+1668 KLEDN
-1673 HLNNMAVHYL
+1673 HLNNLAVHYL
-1683 YARSFFTNQQMDGNP
+1683 YARSFFTNQKMDGNP

-1732 KRSVTDDMI
+1732 KRTVTNDMV

-1748 LNNDEMGMYWKYDR
+1748 LNNEEMGMYWKYDR

-1812 TSAAVYALLK
+1812 TSAAVYALLR

-1831 SPVQITLG
+1831 APVEITLG

-1858 MKWSGEEVTPSMAD
+1858 TKWSGEDVDVSMAD
-1872 VKVENPNSVVA
+1872 VKVKNPNSVVA

-1892 EDLDKITSFEDTPLK
+1892 EDLDKITTFEDTPLK

-1926 LKDGSQLS
+1926 LKEGSQLS

-1961 SGFEPLNVLS
+1961 SGFEPTNVLS

>member
-1 MKKLPILI
+1 
-9 LSILLLAVLFSFC
+9 
-22 NNKNTKLKKPMEND
+22 MEND
-36 NYSTDW
+36 HYSADW
-42 KVVDSLERKGLPKSA
+42 KTVDSLEAKGLPKSA
-57 LEKVEEIYAK
+57 LEKVYDIYAK
-67 ADKKNNQPQ
+67 ATKKNNQPQ

-106 EKLVDPP
+106 EKLANPP

-125 YSSYLQRNRYRFS
+125 YSTYLQRNRYRFN
-138 NRTETPDFKTDDIRT
+138 NRTETPEFKTDDIRT

-158 LSAKSREYFLKS
+158 LAEESRKYFLKS
-170 VEDES
+170 VEDETS
-175 TKNIKIQDWSAILR
+175 KNIKIQDWSAILR
-189 GGENVDNLRPTLYD
+189 GGQNVDNLRPTLYD

-211 FLMNEQNYLTEPVY
+211 FLRNEQNYLTDPVY
-225 KFYVDQSEAFVDA
+225 KFYIDQPEAFADA
-238 KAFSQFNFQTKDTSS
+238 KVFSQFKFQTKDSTSS
-253 AKYQTL
+253 KYQTI
-259 LLFQKSIANHLND
+259 LLFQNIIAHHLND
-272 EMPEALIDVDL
+272 DMPDALIDVDI
-283 KRLRFVREN
+283 KRLGFVRGN
-292 GVMDGKDELYLKA
+292 GVMDGKDDLYLKA
-305 IENLAAK
+305 LENLSTK

-321 VQYWIA
+321 VQYWMA

-334 NQYQPNPDETGK
+334 NKYQPNPDDIGK
-346 FDFKKAHE
+346 FDLKKAHE

-366 YGGKQCRNLQIQIE
+366 HGGKQCQNLLLQIE

-404 KNLEKIHGKI
+404 KNLKKVYGKI
-414 IRLDEKDKR
+414 IRLEEKDRR
-423 KMQELDEYKKKLS
+423 KMQGLQNQNKLIP
-436 FLNELIPVKTWNNN
+436 FLNEIPAIKTWTTD

-456 YREHVVE
+456 YRDHVVE
-463 VKVDALPL
+463 VKVDAMPL
-471 GFYIVMVSDNS
+471 GFYIVMMADNA
-482 EFSVQQKAV
+482 EFSEKEKAV
-491 SFLFIHVS
+491 SFLSTHVS
-499 NLSFWTRRDE
+499 NISFWTRKDE
-509 SNQNE
+509 DNISE
-514 FHVVH
+514 FFVVH
-519 RKTGE
+519 RETGE
-524 PMNRVKANYFVRNYN
+524 PMSRVKANYFVREYN
-539 SQSRKY
+539 SENRKY
-545 EYLDRGEGFTDQD
+545 DYINRGEGFTNKD
-558 GYLKPVIGNRE
+558 GYLKPLIGDQNNF
-569 QFEIRWSKGDDALN
+569 QIRWSQNDDVLN
-583 LEESFSNYFYKHNKR
+583 LDESYSNYTYRNRNRSTR
-598 KRRQISFFL
+598 KQMSFFL
-607 DRAIYRPGQTVYFK
+607 DRMIYRPGQTVYFK
-621 GLMTEFD
+621 GLLTEFD
-628 LENMPSIL
+628 SENIPSIL
-636 PNEKVEVVFY
+636 PNQKVQVIFY

-653 EKKTFT
+653 EKKTLT

-671 APRAGLLGQMRI
+671 APRTGLLGQMRI
-683 QSQGLGSKYFR
+683 QAAGFGNKYFR

-699 RPKFEVTF
+699 RPKFEVNF
-707 DPVKE
+707 DPVAG
-712 SFKIGDDVKIS
+712 SFKIGDEVKIS

-738 VTYRVVRETIYPYW
+738 VNYRVVRETIYPYW
-752 RWSWRYFPP
+752 GWSWRYFPP
-761 SESMEI
+761 AESMEI

-814 THSAQTNVSVGH
+814 THSTQTNVSVGH
-826 VALSINI
+826 IALSIDI
-833 SIPDKIERGDLQ
+833 SIPKKLDRNGLRE
-845 SKEFKISSKNLN
+845 KEFKISSKNLN

-867 TVYQLKGTKW
+867 TIHELKNEH
-877 DIGIFKKKYFP
+877 GILRKKYFP
-888 KPDQFLMSIEEFRK
+888 QPDQFLMGEA
-902 DFPNDIY
+902 DFKKSFPLDIY
-909 HEENVLEKM
+909 HDEDKIENWIV
-918 ELGKEVVKTRYD
+918 GKEVMKTRFD
-930 ASRNPTFVFAN
+930 ASRNPSVSFGN
-941 PKLNLG
+941 PNWNIGSYVLTLNTQDKFG
-947 AHVLVLKTK
+947 EKIELKR
-956 DKYGEEIEIKKYF
+956 YF
-969 TIYNLKANLPTN
+969 TIYDLKGKKIPSN
-981 MISFHQLEKQK
+981 MLSFDSIEKEK
-992 YEPGEIAKYHFGSA
+992 YEPGEVANYYFGSA
-1006 HLNIKVLHE
+1006 YREIKVLHE

-1020 EIINREWL
+1020 KIIDRKWL
-1028 TLTEIKDFQLRIEE
+1028 TINQVKDFQLQIEE

-1048 GYHFSFVKNNRNYT
+1048 GYHISFVKNNRNYT
-1062 IIQNISVPWTNKDL
+1062 SIKTINVPWSNKDL

-1090 QEEEWRI
+1090 QEEEWRV

-1121 QFASNF
+1121 QFAPNF

-1137 TSKYLRS
+1137 TSRYLRS
-1144 GNFGSTYSQFFAR
+1144 GNFTSTYSQLLAR
-1157 NWNERGIPVN
+1157 NWHKRGVSVS
-1167 RSYRHLDWFGFSM
+1167 RSYRYLDWFGFSM
-1180 DEFYRR
+1180 NGYGRR
-1186 NRMMKSSRGNEE
+1186 NRRFKSLDNMANNAPS
-1198 RVMDAAPMSA
+1198 PMSA
-1208 ESEIMD
+1208 EPEMAEMAVEDAVMTSAGSTVTSEQIRNLPTRD
-1214 SAVMMDDSGG
+1214 ISAVAAKTAGLSS
-1224 AVEFSDQEDIEELSV
+1224 EEESDL
-1239 ALDEEGNAKSKKEDS
+1239 
-1254 NDKDS
+1254 

-1290 KFTMNEALTKWKFLG
+1290 KFTMNEALTRWKFLG
-1305 LAHTKDLKFGITQ
+1305 LAHTKDLEFGITQ

-1327 MVMPNAPRFMREGDM
+1327 MVIPNAPRFMREGDV
-1342 IEYSAKVSNLTEQE
+1342 IEYAAKVSNLTEKE

-1370 NEPINIFV
+1370 NEPINLFI

-1386 FTVGAGQSAPL
+1386 FTVGAGQSASL

-1440 ETMPLPVRGNETK
+1440 ETMPLPVRGKETK

-1501 QIFSR
+1501 QIFNR

-1594 LSNGGFSWF
+1594 LGNGGFSWF

-1624 ELGVDDIKSDP
+1624 ELGVDDIKSDA

-1644 IVFIDARIAEQY
+1644 IVFIDQRIAEQY
-1656 EELLKRVKEGKT
+1656 EELLKRVEEGKT
-1668 KLEDD
+1668 KLEDN
-1673 HLNNMAVHYL
+1673 HLNNMAIHYL
-1683 YARSFFTNQQMDGNP
+1683 YARSFFTNQQMNGNS
-1698 QIAHDYYLGQAEKY
+1698 QKAHNYYLGQAEKY
-1712 WLNKGMYQEGMLA
+1712 WLKQGMYQEGMLT

-1732 KRSVTDDMI
+1732 RKSVTNDMI

-1789 AVDDLKVWLLK
+1789 TVDDLKVWLLK

-1812 TSAAVYALLK
+1812 TSAAVYALLR

-1831 SPVQITLG
+1831 TPVEITLG
-1839 DKKID
+1839 NKKID

-1858 MKWSGEEVTPSMAD
+1858 TKWSGEAIDVSMAH

-1914 VVNSDRGPVMTE
+1914 MVNSDRGLVMTE
-1926 LKDGSQLS
+1926 LKEGSQLS
-1934 PGDKLHVRIELR
+1934 PGDKLQVRIELR

-1961 SGFEPLNVLS
+1961 SGFEPINVLS